1 MNNPSINAEAFMS
14 FVRLV
19 DTGETVHADWA
30 AEHAFEKNG
39 AFYALDP
46 SSSTSGA
53 SERGQQIAKSAS
65 DPTRAAQ
72 TPDFVRGQKIVR
84 SLRQSAKSK
93 GPSK

>member
-1 MNNPSINAEAFMS
+1 MS

-19 DTGETVHADWA
+19 DTGESVHADWA

-53 SERGQQIAKSAS
+53 SERGREIEKSAS
-65 DPTRAAQ
+65 DPTRATQ
-72 TPDFVRGQKIVR
+72 TPDFVRGQKIAR
-84 SLRQSAKSK
+84 ALRQPAKSK
-93 GPSK
+93 GTSK